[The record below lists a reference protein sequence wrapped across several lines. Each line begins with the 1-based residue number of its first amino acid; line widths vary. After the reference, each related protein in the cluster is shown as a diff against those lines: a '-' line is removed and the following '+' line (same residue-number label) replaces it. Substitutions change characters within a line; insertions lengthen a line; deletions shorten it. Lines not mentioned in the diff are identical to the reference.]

1 MIKNFFSNKLITGL
15 MKISFSPRSD
25 LDYGKFKYF
34 NDLLTS
40 SNNWLREMEEQSNQT
55 SFEIDYYVNTME
67 KLKISF
73 FLSFFLIPSCIIDK
87 TRVDVSFILL
97 SISLRK

>member
-1 MIKNFFSNKLITGL
+1 

-67 KLKISF
+67 KW
-73 FLSFFLIPSCIIDK
+73 D
-87 TRVDVSFILL
+87 
-97 SISLRK
+97 

>member
-1 MIKNFFSNKLITGL
+1 MAARISFEYTQEKNRRIFRCSLTKNFFFEIFMTKLENFFSNKLITGL

-67 KLKISF
+67 KW
-73 FLSFFLIPSCIIDK
+73 D
-87 TRVDVSFILL
+87 
-97 SISLRK
+97 

>member
-1 MIKNFFSNKLITGL
+1 

-55 SFEIDYYVNTME
+55 SFEIDYYVNDYYHGEMG
-67 KLKISF
+67 LKISF

>member
-67 KLKISF
+67 KW
-73 FLSFFLIPSCIIDK
+73 D
-87 TRVDVSFILL
+87 
-97 SISLRK
+97 